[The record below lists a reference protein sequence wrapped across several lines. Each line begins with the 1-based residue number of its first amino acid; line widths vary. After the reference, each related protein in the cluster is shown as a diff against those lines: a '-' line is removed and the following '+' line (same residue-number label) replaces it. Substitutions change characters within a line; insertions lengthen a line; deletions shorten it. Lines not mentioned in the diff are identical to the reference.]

1 MLVDAANVPAA
12 VCDGGGFGHR
22 SSVDLDAIPAPQ
34 PPPRS
39 AVWREFA
46 VVRDV
51 AGLLLGVPNL
61 MTQPRGDGAPVLVL
75 PGYGTGDASTSVL
88 RAYLRW
94 LGWNV
99 HGWGLGRN
107 GGDVRQL
114 LPRVLDAI
122 ARTAGGTGRR
132 VRLVGWS
139 LGGYLAREA
148 ARERPDLVERVVTL
162 GSPVVGGPKYTA
174 VGALYARRGFDLDAI
189 EAAVAERY
197 AVPLCVP
204 VTAIFSR
211 DDGVVAWEACVDRIT
226 PGVDHV
232 EVRASHAGL
241 GFSAAVYR
249 VIACHL
255 SRVRD
260 D

>member
-1 MLVDAANVPAA
+1 MS
-12 VCDGGGFGHR
+12 FGHR
-22 SSVDLDAIPAPQ
+22 SRVDLDAVPAPQ

-39 AVWREFA
+39 AAWRELA
-46 VVRDV
+46 VIRDV
-51 AGLLLGVPNL
+51 TGLLLAVPSL
-61 MTQPRGDGAPVLVL
+61 VAQPRGDGAPVLVL

-94 LGWNV
+94 LGWNAL
-99 HGWGLGRN
+99 GWGLGRN

-114 LPRVLDAI
+114 LPRVLDGV
-122 ARTAGGTGRR
+122 ARTAGTAGRR

-148 ARERPDLVERVVTL
+148 ARERPDLVESVVTL

-174 VGALYARRGFDLDAI
+174 VGPLYARRGFDLDAI
-189 EAAVAERY
+189 EAAVAARDT
-197 AVPLCVP
+197 VPLRVP

-211 DDGVVAWEACVDRIT
+211 GDGVVAWEACVDRIT
-226 PGVDHV
+226 RDVDHV

-249 VIACHL
+249 AIACHL
-255 SRVRD
+255 ARGRD